1 MLRIFKQNYPIRNLF
16 FFFGEGFFIAL
27 SVMFAY
33 SLKSYIESGNID
45 LTFLSKTL
53 LITFVI
59 QTCLYY
65 ADLYSID
72 SILRVKE
79 ICLRVLHS
87 LGIAVILLSLIYFLL
102 PQFVVRAD
110 IFILSLIV
118 LYVFILTWRLLY
130 NEILR
135 RGLFDKKMIVIGADG
150 LAQQII
156 NDVNSKKDCG
166 YHIACIV
173 LEKYH
178 KGTLKDA
185 RSPIIRKDN
194 YKDLSVLVKKMK
206 IKTIVVAIKEKRNN
220 FPTTELLKCRME
232 GIEIIDGNSFY
243 EMLTGKL
250 DVSQINPGWLI
261 FSDGFKKSQITV
273 LSKRI
278 VDILIS
284 FILILLLSPLLLI
297 VALLI
302 KVDTKGPVLFFQ
314 ERVGKDKGS
323 YSVVKFRSMV
333 DDAEKESGPVW
344 ADCDDFRVTR
354 VGRIIRALR
363 IDEIPQIWNVL
374 KGEMSFVGPRPE
386 RAYFVAELEKQIP
399 YYNERFSVKPG
410 ITGWAQINYDYSASL
425 EESVEKLN
433 YELFYIKNMSIFM
446 DLMIIFKTIKTVIF
460 RQGAR

>member
-1 MLRIFKQNYPIRNLF
+1 
-16 FFFGEGFFIAL
+16 
-27 SVMFAY
+27 MFAY
-33 SLKSYIESGNID
+33 SFKSYIEIGNFD
-45 LTFLSKTL
+45 LTFLYKTL

-65 ADLYSID
+65 AGLYNID
-72 SILRVKE
+72 SIHRFKD
-79 ICLRVLHS
+79 ICLRLLQS
-87 LGIAVILLSLIYFLL
+87 LGTAVILLSLIYFLM

-110 IFILSLIV
+110 IFIVGLIV
-118 LYVFILTWRLLY
+118 LYIFILTWRLLY

-135 RGLFDKKMIVIGADG
+135 RGLFNKKMIVIGADG

-156 NDVNSKKDCG
+156 NDINSKKDCG
-166 YHIACIV
+166 FDIACIV

-178 KGTLKDA
+178 EGTIKDA
-185 RSPIIRKDN
+185 RAPIIRKNN
-194 YKDLSVLVKKMK
+194 YKDLCVLAKKMK

-232 GIEIIDGNSFY
+232 GIEIIDGISFY
-243 EMLTGKL
+243 EMLKGKI
-250 DVSQINPGWLI
+250 DVTQINPGWLI
-261 FSDGFKKSQITV
+261 FSDGFKKSRITV

-278 VDILIS
+278 VDILVS
-284 FILILLLSPLLLI
+284 LILVLLLSPLLLI

-302 KVDTKGPVLFFQ
+302 KVDTKGPVFFFQ
-314 ERVGKDKGS
+314 ERVGKDKRS

-333 DDAEKESGPVW
+333 VDAEKESGPVW
-344 ADCDDFRVTR
+344 ADCNDGRVTR

-386 RAYFVAELEKQIP
+386 RAFFVAELEKQIP

-425 EESVEKLN
+425 EETVEKLN
-433 YELFYIKNMSIFM
+433 YDLFYIKNMSIFM
-446 DLMIIFKTIKTVIF
+446 DIMIIFKTIKTVIF

>member
-1 MLRIFKQNYPIRNLF
+1 MLRLFKQNYPIRNLF
-16 FFFGEGFFIAL
+16 FFLGEGFFI
-27 SVMFAY
+27 SFSIMFAY
-33 SLKSYIESGNID
+33 SFKSYFESGNFD
-45 LTFLSKTL
+45 LTFLNKTL

-65 ADLYSID
+65 AGLYSID
-72 SILRVKE
+72 SILRVKD
-79 ICLRVLHS
+79 ICLRILQS
-87 LGIAVILLSLIYFLL
+87 LGTAVILLSLIYFLL
-102 PQFVVRAD
+102 PQFVVRSD
-110 IFILSLIV
+110 IFFLSLII
-118 LYVFILTWRLLY
+118 LYMFILTWRLVY

-150 LAQQII
+150 LAQKII

-166 YHIACIV
+166 YNIACIV

-178 KGTLKDA
+178 KGTIRDA
-185 RSPIIRKDN
+185 RSPIIRKN
-194 YKDLSVLVKKMK
+194 KYKDLNVLAKKMK
-206 IKTIVVAIKEKRNN
+206 IETIVVAIKEKRNN
-220 FPTTELLKCRME
+220 LPITELLKCRID

-243 EMLTGKL
+243 EMLKGKL
-250 DVSQINPGWLI
+250 DVTQINPGWLI
-261 FSDGFKKSQITV
+261 FSDGFKKSRITV

-284 FILILLLSPLLLI
+284 LILILLLSPLLLI

-314 ERVGKDKGS
+314 ERVGKDKRS
-323 YSVVKFRSMV
+323 YSVVKFRSMFV
-333 DDAEKESGPVW
+333 DAEKESGPVW
-344 ADCDDFRVTR
+344 ADSDDCRVTK
-354 VGRIIRALR
+354 VGRITRALR

-386 RAYFVAELEKQIP
+386 RAFFVAELEKQIP

-425 EESVEKLN
+425 EETVEKLN
-433 YELFYIKNMSIFM
+433 YDLFYIKNMSIFM
-446 DLMIIFKTIKTVIF
+446 DIMIIFKTIKTVIF

>member
-1 MLRIFKQNYPIRNLF
+1 
-16 FFFGEGFFIAL
+16 
-27 SVMFAY
+27 
-33 SLKSYIESGNID
+33 
-45 LTFLSKTL
+45 
-53 LITFVI
+53 
-59 QTCLYY
+59 
-65 ADLYSID
+65 
-72 SILRVKE
+72 
-79 ICLRVLHS
+79 
-87 LGIAVILLSLIYFLL
+87 LGTAVILLSLIYFLL
-102 PQFVVRAD
+102 PKFVVRAD
-110 IFILSLIV
+110 IFILGLIV
-118 LYVFILTWRLLY
+118 LYIFILTWRLLY

-135 RGLFDKKMIVIGADG
+135 RGLFNKQMIVIGADG

-166 YHIACIV
+166 YNIACIV

-185 RSPIIRKDN
+185 RSPIIRKNN
-194 YKDLSVLVKKMK
+194 YKDLCVLAKKMN
-206 IKTIVVAIKEKRNN
+206 IKTIVVAIREKRNN
-220 FPTTELLKCRME
+220 FPTTELLKCRMD
-232 GIEIIDGNSFY
+232 GIEIIDGVSFY
-243 EMLTGKL
+243 EMLKGKI
-250 DVSQINPGWLI
+250 DVTEINPGWLI
-261 FSDGFKKSQITV
+261 FSDGFKKSRITV

-284 FILILLLSPLLLI
+284 FILVLLLSPLLLI

-302 KVDTKGPVLFFQ
+302 KVDTKGPVFFFQ
-314 ERVGKDKGS
+314 ERVGKDKRS

-333 DDAEKESGPVW
+333 VDAEKECGPVW
-344 ADCDDFRVTR
+344 ADCDDGRVTR

-386 RAYFVAELEKQIP
+386 RAFFVAELEKQIP

-425 EESVEKLN
+425 EETVEKLN
-433 YELFYIKNMSIFM
+433 YDLFYIKNMSIFM
-446 DLMIIFKTIKTVIF
+446 DLMIIFKTVKTVIF